1 MPEQHEPTAPKLLS
15 GGNPQIPKGMGDAPV
30 QAYLD
35 ALPGWKQGVGVRIDE
50 LIVGALPD
58 VQKMVKWN
66 TPFYGMAG
74 NGWFL
79 GHHCLTKYVKVAFM
93 QGAAL
98 RPEPPISSKQPN
110 VRYFHVFE
118 GDVIDEEQFVD
129 WVRQA
134 AALPGDQL

>member
-1 MPEQHEPTAPKLLS
+1 MPEQHEPTAPTLLS
-15 GGNPQIPKGMGDAPV
+15 GGNPQIPKGTGDAPV

-50 LIVGALPD
+50 LIVGALPE

-66 TPFYGMAG
+66 TPFYGIAG

>member
-1 MPEQHEPTAPKLLS
+1 MALDEPTTPKLLS
-15 GGNPQIPKGMGDAPV
+15 GGNPQIPKGEGNAPV

-35 ALPGWKQGVGVRIDE
+35 AVPGWKRDVGVRIDE
-50 LIVGALPD
+50 LIVRTLPD
-58 VQKMVKWN
+58 VRKMVKWN
-66 TPFYGMAG
+66 TPFYGVEG

-93 QGAAL
+93 KGASL
-98 RPEPPISSKQPN
+98 RPEPPVSSKQPD

-118 GDVIDEEQFVD
+118 GDEIDEVQFTD

>member
-1 MPEQHEPTAPKLLS
+1 MPELHEPTAPKLLS

-118 GDVIDEEQFVD
+118 GDIIDEEQFVD

>member
-1 MPEQHEPTAPKLLS
+1 MAVDEPTSPKLLS
-15 GGNPQIPKGMGDAPV
+15 GGNPQIPKGEGNAPV

-35 ALPGWKQGVGVRIDE
+35 AVPGWKRDVGVRIDE
-50 LIVGALPD
+50 LIVRTLPD
-58 VQKMVKWN
+58 VRKMVKWN
-66 TPFYGMAG
+66 TPFYGVEG

-93 QGAAL
+93 KGASL
-98 RPEPPISSKQPN
+98 RPEPPVSSKQPD

-118 GDVIDEEQFVD
+118 GDEIDEVQFTD

-134 AALPGDQL
+134 AVLPGDQL